1 MFFFLLDFTF
11 EFTKLTRSLMTSSSC
26 QHYIYHIHHPQ
37 CAQNKCA
44 AIYTYIARYTTCAFL
59 CIYLRCVYG
68 WMFQSYHVYNTLT
81 RWCTRPPQNAAR
93 RTLANRLLHWNSVR
107 LSNRCYRQEERFGCG
122 FDVCVYVYFTLFS
135 FLFEHVLVV
144 AMGRHN
150 QICIR
155 CLFIC
160 NIHIES
166 VQRVLRP
173 YEYAQRLSRVAP

>member
-1 MFFFLLDFTF
+1 MHDAPRVHLLGKRLWLDV
-11 EFTKLTRSLMTSSSC
+11 LSL
-26 QHYIYHIHHPQ
+26 
-37 CAQNKCA
+37 
-44 AIYTYIARYTTCAFL
+44 
-59 CIYLRCVYG
+59 
-68 WMFQSYHVYNTLT
+68 YHVYNTFT

-122 FDVCVYVYFTLFS
+122 SDVCVFYS
-135 FLFEHVLVV
+135 FFPFPFEHVLAV

-166 VQRVLRP
+166 VQQVLRP
-173 YEYAQRLSRVAP
+173 HEYASSRSQRTATNVWSDVYFVFIYVYLRCRLWWRCILLRIFNFLFYGFCWLLAVIVFIF